1 MCSQVGVLMKR
12 YVLVGASL
20 RGLSSYARPMVER
33 FRDSAHLA
41 GIFDPNSVRA
51 QYASRAC
58 GGVPVF
64 GDFDEMI
71 RQTAPDC
78 VIVTT
83 VDRYHHEYIIRALEA
98 GCDAITEKP
107 MTIDDEKCRA
117 ILAAEKRT
125 GRRVIV
131 TFNFRFTPYVTRIK
145 ELLRAGVIGRVLNV
159 DFEWFLDT
167 RHGADYFRRW
177 HRRKENSGGL
187 LVHKATHHFDMINWC
202 IEAEPQTVYA
212 FGQRRFYGPTRAER
226 GERCSNCAYTN
237 TCEFYVDYRSDPF
250 LKSLYFDAERE
261 DGYYRDGC
269 VFSDEI
275 DIEDTMSL
283 TVRYGNEILM
293 SYSLIAY
300 SPYEGWRATLTGT
313 GGRLELQAF
322 ASGHAAQE
330 PSDTIKLFDRRGEMV
345 TYTIPKAA
353 GTHGGSDERLL
364 ERLFSEQPLPD
375 PLGHMAGSRQ
385 GALSLLIG
393 VAANRSI
400 ATGEPVMIEDLL
412 GTSPAGVGRSD

>member
-1 MCSQVGVLMKR
+1 MKR
-12 YVLVGASL
+12 YVLVGASA
-20 RGLSSYARPMVER
+20 RGLSTYARPMVER
-33 FRDSAHLA
+33 FRDSAQLV
-41 GIFDPNSVRA
+41 GIFDPNAVRA
-51 QYASRAC
+51 HYASREC
-58 GGVPVF
+58 GDVPVF
-64 GDFDEMI
+64 ENVDEMI
-71 RQTAPDC
+71 HQTTPDY

-83 VDRYHHEYIIRALEA
+83 IDRYHHDYIIRALEA

-125 GRRVIV
+125 GRRVTV
-131 TFNFRFTPYVTRIK
+131 TFNFRFTPYITRVK
-145 ELLRAGVIGRVLNV
+145 ELLREGVIGRVLNV

-167 RHGADYFRRW
+167 QHGADYFRRW

-187 LVHKATHHFDMINWC
+187 LVHKATHHFDMVNWC

-212 FGQRRFYGPTRAER
+212 FGQRRFYGPTREER
-226 GERCSNCAYTN
+226 GERCSACAYTS

-250 LKSLYFDAERE
+250 LKNLYFDAERE

-269 VFSDEI
+269 VFSEEI

-283 TVRYGNEILM
+283 TVRYRNGILM

-313 GGRLELQAF
+313 GGRMELHRFESGRF
-322 ASGHAAQE
+322 AHE
-330 PSDTIKLFDRRGEMV
+330 PSDIVTVFNRQGEMV
-345 TYTIPKAA
+345 TYDIPKAA
-353 GTHGGSDERLL
+353 GTHDGSDARLL
-364 ERLFSEQPLPD
+364 DRLFGEQPVPD
-375 PLGHMAGSRQ
+375 PLGHMASSRE

-400 ATGEPVMIEDLL
+400 ATGEPVVIDDLL
-412 GTSPAGVGRSD
+412 GERPGGHG